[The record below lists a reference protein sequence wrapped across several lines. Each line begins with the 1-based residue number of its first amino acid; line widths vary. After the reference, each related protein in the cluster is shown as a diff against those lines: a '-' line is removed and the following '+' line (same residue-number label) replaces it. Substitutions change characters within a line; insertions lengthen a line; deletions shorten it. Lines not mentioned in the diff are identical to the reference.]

1 MKIVKERER
10 ERTYTRREKK
20 KKQTD
25 FQKKS
30 VTKLCRSLHR
40 DCNIHTHT
48 HTPPSIYPKLEQVN
62 I

>member
-10 ERTYTRREKK
+10 ERELIQGDKK
-20 KKQTD
+20 KKTD